1 MLYNDSL
8 VKWAVIIA
16 VEYFENIILIETVI
30 SPKRCTCSIHTFNM
44 ASSQLLKK
52 PTSYVI
58 NRV

>member
-8 VKWAVIIA
+8 VKWAVIIT

-44 ASSQLLKK
+44 ASTIKK